1 MSKIN
6 FNSVIY
12 DIIKLSIVLLIF
24 FMYNRKVDNLNIENR
39 VLIQNN
45 NALLDSLRV
54 TYDNEGNSEFNKGVL
69 IVNNLKELKEN
80 NKRLRN
86 EISNLKGDIDQIT
99 EIMGSISIDTLDTEE
114 DIITTK
120 EDYHQIE
127 WDLSKFYDSIN
138 RVTLK
143 GVSKFKV
150 NVYNDSIRVTSLGT
164 TLLENITYFNIIQ
177 GLRLNKDGMYEVF
190 VKSGHPNFN
199 VSNLSTFIID
209 PKNSKVYKDFIK
221 KRRVRFGVYAGIGL
235 GTNNTGGLT
244 FKPQIGL
251 GAMYPIF

>member
-12 DIIKLSIVLLIF
+12 DIIKLMILLSIF
-24 FMYNRKVDNLNIENR
+24 FIYNRKVDNLTVENR

-54 TYDNEGNSEFNKGVL
+54 TYDNEGKSEYNKGVL

-86 EISNLKGDIDQIT
+86 QISNLKGDIDQIT
-99 EIMGSISIDTLDTEE
+99 EIMGSISIDTLDTDE
-114 DIITTK
+114 DIIKTID
-120 EDYHQIE
+120 DYHKIE
-127 WDLSKFYDSIN
+127 WNLSKEYDSLN
-138 RVTLK
+138 KTTLK
-143 GVSKFKV
+143 GSSKFMVTINK
-150 NVYNDSIRVTSLGT
+150 DSLQITSLGT

-190 VKSGHPNFN
+190 VKSGHPNFK
-199 VSNLSTFIID
+199 VSKLSTFIID
-209 PKNSKVYKDFIK
+209 PKNSKLYKDFIK
-221 KRRVRFGVYAGIGL
+221 KRRIRFGIYAGIGL
-235 GTNNTGGLT
+235 GTSNTGGLRLN
-244 FKPQIGL
+244 PQIGL